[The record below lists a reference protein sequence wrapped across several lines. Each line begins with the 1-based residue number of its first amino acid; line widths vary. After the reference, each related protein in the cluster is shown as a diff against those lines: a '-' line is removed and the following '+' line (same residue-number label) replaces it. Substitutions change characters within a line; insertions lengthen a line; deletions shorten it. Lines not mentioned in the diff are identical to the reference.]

1 MGLLD
6 KAKEF
11 ISGHEDKAK
20 EALDKAEQ
28 VIDEKTGDKYDA
40 QTDKAREVI
49 SEKLGLND

>member
-11 ISGHEDKAK
+11 ISGNKDKTK
-20 EALDKAEQ
+20 EVLTKAEEI
-28 VIDEKTGDKYDA
+28 IDEKTGDKYDA